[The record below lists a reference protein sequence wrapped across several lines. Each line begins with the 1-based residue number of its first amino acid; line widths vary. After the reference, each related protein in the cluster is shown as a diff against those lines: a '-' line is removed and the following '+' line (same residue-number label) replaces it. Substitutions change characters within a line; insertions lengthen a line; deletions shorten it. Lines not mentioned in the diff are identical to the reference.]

1 MEAVAD
7 RLAEVRDR
15 IARAGGDCRSITVV
29 AVTKGFGL
37 DAVRAAYD
45 AGLSDVGEN
54 YAHELVA
61 KWDRTGETPMRSTLR
76 WHFLGAVQ
84 RNKVR
89 HLAPL
94 VHAWQGV
101 DRVQAGSEIRRHAPA
116 ARVLVQVN
124 VTAAPHRNGCSWEEA
139 PALVDSL
146 RGEGLDV
153 RGLMCVGPRH
163 DPRPPFR
170 RLAHLAAQL
179 ELPEASMG
187 MSADLE
193 AAVQEGSTML
203 RIGAALFGPRPRRAD
218 LRR

>member
-37 DAVRAAYD
+37 DAVRAAHD
-45 AGLSDVGEN
+45 AGLRDLGEN
-54 YAHELVA
+54 YAQELLS
-61 KWDRTGETPMRSTLR
+61 KSDRGSEPSMRTTLR

-89 HLAPL
+89 RLTPV
-94 VHAWQGV
+94 VHTWQGV
-101 DRVQAGSEIRRHAPA
+101 DRIRAGAEIARHAPGA
-116 ARVLVQVN
+116 KVLVQVN
-124 VTAAPHRNGCSWEEA
+124 VTASPHRNGCSWEEA
-139 PALVDSL
+139 PQLVDAL
-146 RGEGLDV
+146 RGEGVDV
-153 RGLMCVGPRH
+153 QGLMCVGPRR

-170 RLAHLAAQL
+170 RLARLARQL
-179 ELPEASMG
+179 ELREVSMG

-203 RIGAALFGPRPRRAD
+203 RIGAALFGPRPRGAD